1 MQNAKS
7 SINFG
12 SSVLPQQVSVMTTLA
27 FYEGNIVPI
36 EDARISITNHTF
48 HYGTGCFAGIRGYW
62 NADHEQLYVFRLKD
76 HYTRFLNSAKLL
88 YSFIEQDNQQ
98 LQDITLEL
106 LQREGWRENVYIRPI
121 AYKDEGVF
129 RVWLHDAKD
138 KVAIFS
144 QPTGGYLPDDKGISV
159 CVSSWRRV
167 DDTAIPARGKVNGT
181 YVNNSLA
188 KSEAMLSGFT
198 EAILLNQDG
207 HVSEATAANFMMVR
221 DGRLI
226 TPPITANLLEGV
238 VRRSMA
244 ELARDRL
251 GLEFEQR
258 EIDRS
263 ELYMADEAFF
273 CGTGVQMAAIGSFDH
288 RQVGDGGK
296 GPVTTALS
304 DLFYRVITGEEE
316 EYRHW
321 LTPVYS

>member
-1 MQNAKS
+1 
-7 SINFG
+7 
-12 SSVLPQQVSVMTTLA
+12 MTTLA
-27 FYEGNIVPI
+27 FFEGEIVPI
-36 EDARISITNHTF
+36 DQAKISITNHTL
-48 HYGTGCFAGIRGYW
+48 HYGTGCFAGIRAYW
-62 NADHEQLYVFRLKD
+62 NETREQLYIFRLPD

-88 YSFIEQDNQQ
+88 HSVIEYSNEDLQQ
-98 LQDITLEL
+98 FTLEL
-106 LQREGWRENVYIRPI
+106 LRREGWKQNVYIRPI

-144 QPTGGYLPDDKGISV
+144 QPTGGYLPGNDGITV

-181 YVNNSLA
+181 YVNSSLA
-188 KSEAMLSGFT
+188 KSDAMLSGFN

-221 DGRLI
+221 DDTLI

-238 VRRSMA
+238 VRRSLV

-251 GLEFEQR
+251 GISVEER

-263 ELYMADEAFF
+263 ELYMANEAFF
-273 CGTGVQMAAIGSFDH
+273 CGTGVQMAAVKSIDH
-288 RQVGDGGK
+288 RVIGDGK
-296 GPVTTALS
+296 MGPVTRQLG
-304 DLFYRVITGEEE
+304 DLFYRVLTGEEA

-321 LTPVYS
+321 ITAVY

>member
-1 MQNAKS
+1 
-7 SINFG
+7 
-12 SSVLPQQVSVMTTLA
+12 MTTLA
-27 FYEGNIVPI
+27 FFEGEIVPI
-36 EDARISITNHTF
+36 DQANISITNHTL

-62 NADHEQLYVFRLKD
+62 NDTRQQLYIFRLAD

-88 YSFIEQDNQQ
+88 HSVIDYSNKQ
-98 LQDITLEL
+98 LQEFTLDL
-106 LQREGWRENVYIRPI
+106 VRRECWQENVYIRPI

-129 RVWLHDAKD
+129 RVWLHDAND

-144 QPTGGYLPDDKGISV
+144 QPTGGYLPAEEGISA

-167 DDTAIPARGKVNGT
+167 DDTAIPARGKINGT
-181 YVNNSLA
+181 YVNSSLA
-188 KSEAMLSGFT
+188 KSDALLSGFN

-226 TPPITANLLEGV
+226 TPPITSNLLEGV
-238 VRRSMA
+238 VRRSLI

-251 GLEFEQR
+251 GIVVEER

-273 CGTGVQMAAIGSFDH
+273 CGTGVQMAAVSSIDH
-288 RQVGDGGK
+288 RQIGDGK
-296 GPVTTALS
+296 TGPVTSRLG
-304 DLFYRVITGEEE
+304 DLFFRVLTGEEPD
-316 EYRHW
+316 YQHW
-321 LTPVYS
+321 ITPVY